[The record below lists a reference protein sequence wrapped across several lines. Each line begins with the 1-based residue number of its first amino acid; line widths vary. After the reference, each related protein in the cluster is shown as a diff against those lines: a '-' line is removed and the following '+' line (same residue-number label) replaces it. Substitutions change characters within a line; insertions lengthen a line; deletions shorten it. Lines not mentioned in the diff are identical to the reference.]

1 MTSDSKKITFKK
13 TALSCGEL
21 TDSLKAKF
29 GDDIVKLEV
38 RERKAGLEDTV
49 QSRDLWVE
57 IALPAFRPFIEHLFS
72 YDFVNFHVLSG
83 NDSDD
88 AVTLNYHLSLFQRAR
103 GGRVGVTLT
112 VQIPKSNLSVPS
124 IFDLLPG
131 SEYSERE
138 MREML
143 GVDFDGLPNKALVFL
158 PEDWNEEIKPW
169 RRDQAGPTPEMVR
182 ELE

>member
-1 MTSDSKKITFKK
+1 MTPQFKK
-13 TALSCGEL
+13 TALPCAEL

-29 GDDIVKLEV
+29 GSDIVKLEV
-38 RERKAGLEDTV
+38 HEHGAGLEDTV

-57 IALPAFRPFIEHLFS
+57 VALPAFRPFIEHLFT

-83 NDSDD
+83 DDSGDF
-88 AVTLNYHLSLFQRAR
+88 VTLNYHLSLFQRLR
-103 GGRVGVTLT
+103 GGRTGVTLT
-112 VQIPKSNLSVPS
+112 VQIPKDNLTLPS

-169 RRDQAGPTPEMVR
+169 RRDETGPAPEIIR

>member
-1 MTSDSKKITFKK
+1 MAPNSTASLKK
-13 TALSCGEL
+13 TAMLYNEL
-21 TDSLKAKF
+21 IDSLKAKF
-29 GDDIVKLEV
+29 GDNILKLEV
-38 RERKAGLEDTV
+38 HEREAGLDGAI

-57 IALPAFRPFIEHLFS
+57 VTLPAFRPFIEHLFT

-83 NDSDD
+83 NDEGD

-103 GGRVGVTLT
+103 DGRVGISLT
-112 VQIPKSNLSVPS
+112 VRLPKDSLTLPS

-143 GVDFDGLPNKALVFL
+143 GVNFDGLPNKALVFL

-169 RRDQAGPTPEMVR
+169 RRDQAGPAPENIR

>member
-1 MTSDSKKITFKK
+1 MIAQFKK
-13 TALSCGEL
+13 TALPCGEL
-21 TDSLKAKF
+21 ADALKAKF
-29 GDDIVKLEV
+29 GDGILKLELH
-38 RERKAGLEDTV
+38 EHEACGAV
-49 QSRDLWVE
+49 QSRDLWIEV
-57 IALPAFRPFIEHLFS
+57 ALPAFRPFIEYLFTF
-72 YDFVNFHVLSG
+72 DFVSFHVLSG
-83 NDSDD
+83 DD
-88 AVTLNYHLSLFQRAR
+88 AGDAVALNYHLSLFQRVR

-112 VQIPKSNLSVPS
+112 VRVPKDNLVMPS

-169 RRDQAGPTPEMVR
+169 RRDQAGPAPEVIR